1 MIEKDYQ
8 GAMRRCV
15 WSLLIM
21 AICVF
26 LALMASGCRSVRY
39 VTVPE
44 IHTEYITKT
53 DTFIERDSILKH
65 DSVVVRMQGD
75 TVYCDRWHT
84 QYRDRWRDRVRID
97 SIIKVDS
104 VAVPY
109 PVEKKLTRWQQVKL
123 DLGGWM
129 VGIILAGVA
138 VAIVYFARRRIM

>member
-53 DTFIERDSILKH
+53 DTVIERDSILKH
-65 DSVVVRMQGD
+65 DSVVVRMAGD